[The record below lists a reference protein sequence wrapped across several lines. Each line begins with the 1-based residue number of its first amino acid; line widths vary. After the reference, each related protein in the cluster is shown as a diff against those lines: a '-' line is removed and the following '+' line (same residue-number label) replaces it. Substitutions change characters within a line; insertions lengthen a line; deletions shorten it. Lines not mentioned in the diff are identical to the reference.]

1 MYFQEKLIS
10 IPSCELQKGSQQ
22 ICVES
27 PGLHELHFVN
37 SCIFFGSSS
46 MKIDTLNPSV
56 HSLYSSFIIIGSKYI
71 IDINIIYLFP
81 SSSIYLCSLSFWKE
95 KSIYLKDKSMLSL
108 GHLMVNMNYLRV
120 LLWTFW
126 MVGARSL
133 MVPPLNLVP
142 LRRIKQVLPF
152 MSILCGLI
160 LETNSLFFLGTQ
172 GVYI

>member
-56 HSLYSSFIIIGSKYI
+56 HSLYS
-71 IDINIIYLFP
+71 L
-81 SSSIYLCSLSFWKE
+81 LLLSE
-95 KSIYLKDKSMLSL
+95 
-108 GHLMVNMNYLRV
+108 V
-120 LLWTFW
+120 
-126 MVGARSL
+126 
-133 MVPPLNLVP
+133 
-142 LRRIKQVLPF
+142 
-152 MSILCGLI
+152 
-160 LETNSLFFLGTQ
+160 
-172 GVYI
+172 